1 MESLKNLLREII
13 MDRIVRATAANGGIR
28 LVAVLTTESSLEAR
42 ERHGLSYL
50 TTCILGRAFSASL
63 LLASSMKI
71 MHGRVTLRIRSDGPL
86 KGLLVDAGRDGN
98 VRGYVGNPD
107 LEFDLIKTDSNKFTF
122 NFRKALGTG
131 YLNVIRDNGFGE
143 PFTSTVE
150 LVKGNIAEDLASY
163 LYYSEQT
170 PSAVF
175 IGEKIK
181 NKKIICTGGLLA
193 QVLPKKGTDPLL
205 VSLLEERCKEINSF
219 SEDLFQEKDNLLSLI
234 KNIFPDIDDNLISEE
249 ARTQKVKF
257 KCMCSKQR
265 SLNAMK
271 MLDKSE
277 LEDILKTEG
286 KAELVCEFCK
296 NKYLISYEDISEII
310 EN

>member
-1 MESLKNLLREII
+1 MQ
-13 MDRIVRATAANGGIR
+13 DRIVRATAANGGIR
-28 LVAVLTTESSLEAR
+28 LVAVLTTESSLEAKK
-42 ERHGLSYL
+42 RHDLSYL

-71 MHGRVTLRIRSDGPL
+71 MHGRVTLRVRSDGPL
-86 KGLLVDAGRDGN
+86 KGLLVDAGRDGK

-107 LEFDLIKTDSNKFTF
+107 LELDLVKKDNKFSF
-122 NFRKALGTG
+122 DFKKALGTG
-131 YLNVIRDNGFGE
+131 YLNVIRDTGIGD

-163 LYYSEQT
+163 LYHSEQT

-175 IGEKIK
+175 IGEKIQ
-181 NKKIICTGGLLA
+181 NKSVICTGGLLA
-193 QVLPKKGTDPLL
+193 QVLPKKDTDPLL

-219 SEDLFQEKDNLLSLI
+219 SEDLFQSKDNLLSLI
-234 KNIFPDIDDNLISEE
+234 RNIFPDIDDKSISEK
-249 ARTQKVKF
+249 ARSQEVSF
-257 KCMCSKQR
+257 KCKCSKQR

-271 MLDKSE
+271 MLDNNE
-277 LEDILKTEG
+277 LEDILNKEG

-296 NKYLISYEDISEII
+296 NKYLINYEEIKSMI

>member
-1 MESLKNLLREII
+1 MK
-13 MDRIVRATAANGGIR
+13 DRIVRATAANGGIR
-28 LVAVLTTESSLEAR
+28 LVAVITTESTLEAKK
-42 ERHGLSYL
+42 RHSLSYL

-71 MHGRVTLRIRSDGPL
+71 MHGRVTLRVRSDGPL

-107 LEFDLIKTDSNKFTF
+107 LELDLVKEDNKYSFDFT
-122 NFRKALGTG
+122 KALGTG
-131 YLNVIRDNGFGE
+131 YLNVIRDSGIGE

-150 LVKGNIAEDLASY
+150 LVNGNIAEDLASY
-163 LYYSEQT
+163 LYHSEQT

-175 IGEKIK
+175 IGEKIQ
-181 NKKIICTGGLLA
+181 NKGVVCSGGLLA
-193 QVLPKKGTDPLL
+193 QVLPKKDTDPLL

-219 SEDLFQEKDNLLSLI
+219 SEDLFQSKDNLLSLI
-234 KNIFPDIDDNLISEE
+234 RNIFPDIDDKSISEK
-249 ARTQKVKF
+249 ARSQEVSF
-257 KCMCSKQR
+257 KCKCSKQR

-277 LEDILKTEG
+277 LEDILKKDG

-296 NKYLISYEDISEII
+296 NKFFINYQEIKSMI

>member
-1 MESLKNLLREII
+1 MT
-13 MDRIVRATAANGGIR
+13 DRIVRATAANGGIR
-28 LVAVLTTESSLEAR
+28 LVAVLTTESSLEAKK
-42 ERHGLSYL
+42 RHGLSYL

-71 MHGRVTLRIRSDGPL
+71 MNGRVTLRVRSDGPL
-86 KGLLVDAGRDGN
+86 KGLLVDAGRDGK

-107 LEFDLIKTDSNKFTF
+107 LELDLVKINNKYSFDFA
-122 NFRKALGTG
+122 KALGTG
-131 YLNVIRDNGFGE
+131 YLNVIRDNGSGE

-150 LVKGNIAEDLASY
+150 LVNGNIAEDLASY
-163 LYYSEQT
+163 LYHSEQT

-181 NKKIICTGGLLA
+181 NKSVICSGGLLA
-193 QVLPKKGTDPLL
+193 QVLPKKDTDPLL
-205 VSLLEERCKEINSF
+205 VALLEERCKEINSF
-219 SEDLFQEKDNLLSLI
+219 SEDLFQSKNNLLSLI
-234 KNIFPDIDDNLISEE
+234 RNIFPDIDDKSISEK
-249 ARTQKVKF
+249 ARSQEVSF
-257 KCMCSKQR
+257 KCKCSKQR

-277 LEDILKTEG
+277 LKDILNKEG

-296 NKYLISYEDISEII
+296 NKYLINYEEIKSI
-310 EN
+310 I

>member
-1 MESLKNLLREII
+1 MK
-13 MDRIVRATAANGGIR
+13 DKIVRATAANGGIR
-28 LVAVLTTESSLEAR
+28 LVAVTTTESSLEAKK
-42 ERHGLSYL
+42 RHNLSFL
-50 TTCILGRAFSASL
+50 TTSILGRAFSASL

-71 MHGRVTLRIRSDGPL
+71 MQGRVTLRVRSDGPL
-86 KGLLVDAGRDGN
+86 KGLVVDAGRDGK
-98 VRGYVGNPD
+98 VRGYVGNPN
-107 LEFDLIKTDSNKFTF
+107 LELDLIKTNENKYSFDFT
-122 NFRKALGTG
+122 KALGTG

-163 LYYSEQT
+163 LYHSEQT

-175 IGEKIK
+175 IGEKIQKK
-181 NKKIICTGGLLA
+181 NVICSGGLLA

-205 VSLLEERCKEINSF
+205 ISLLEERCREFKSF
-219 SEDLFQEKDNLLSLI
+219 SEELFLSKDNLLSLI
-234 KNIFPDIDDNLISEE
+234 KNIFPDIDDKSISEK
-249 ARTQKVKF
+249 ARTQNVGFQCK
-257 KCMCSKQR
+257 CSKER

-277 LEDILKTEG
+277 LKDILNTEG

-296 NKYLISYEDISEII
+296 NKYLINHEEIEAI
-310 EN
+310 IKE